1 MNAALPEDEAGRLRE
16 LEAFRV
22 LDTAQ
27 EQEYDDLVYLASQIC
42 GTPIALMSL
51 IDSDRQWWKSRIGET
66 GTETSRDI
74 AFCAHAILKP
84 ETLTVSDA
92 REDERF
98 KDNPLVTADPSIR
111 FYAGAPMVTLSGH
124 AMGTLCVI
132 DRVPRELTDAQKR
145 SLEALSRQAVMLL
158 ELRRAKRLAEEAHEQ
173 KSDLLEDPRQRAGK
187 VGSSAGKH
195 VSPTIAERLRSE
207 PSTSIAEEYPEV
219 TILFADLTNFWR
231 IAGSRKPVE
240 VIELLNRVFSLFD
253 GLVAGHGVE
262 KVKTI
267 GDSYMAVA
275 GPAGT
280 RADHAAAVA
289 ELALSMQREI
299 SVIETDSRE
308 PLDIRIGIHSGP
320 VIAGVIGTRK
330 LAYDMWG
337 PTVALASQMES
348 CGVPGGIQV
357 SAATYELAQRRL
369 SFRTTR
375 ASFMSPDSGEV
386 TDLSAH
392 GAVDAECLAD
402 QTVNHRSKLRSPAAF
417 AATNAFSA
425 SSLAR
430 A

>member
-1 MNAALPEDEAGRLRE
+1 MDAAVPVDEVERLRE
-16 LEAFRV
+16 LETFRV

-27 EQEYDDLVYLASQIC
+27 EQEYDDLVFLASQIC

-51 IDSDRQWWKSRIGET
+51 IDSDRQWWKSRIGLP
-66 GTETSRDI
+66 GTETPRDI

-84 ETLTVSDA
+84 EIMTVKDAQEDA
-92 REDERF
+92 RF
-98 KDNPLVTADPSIR
+98 ADNPLVTADPSIR
-111 FYAGAPMVTLSGH
+111 FYAGAPMITLSGH

-132 DRVPRELTDAQKR
+132 DRVPRELTDVQKR

-158 ELRRAKRLAEEAHEQ
+158 ELRRAKHAADELNRQ
-173 KSDLLEDPRQRAGK
+173 KSDLLKSLAIEQEKSDRLLASLFPPA
-187 VGSSAGKH
+187 
-195 VSPTIAERLRSE
+195 IAERLRCE
-207 PSTSIAEEYPEV
+207 PATSIAEEYPEV

-240 VIELLNRVFSLFD
+240 VIALLNRIFSLFD

-280 RADHAAAVA
+280 RADHAAAIV

-299 SVIETDSRE
+299 GIIETDSRE
-308 PLDIRIGIHSGP
+308 PFDIRIGIHSGP

-357 SAATYELAQRRL
+357 SAATYELLKDDYLFEPRGE
-369 SFRTTR
+369 FYV
-375 ASFMSPDSGEV
+375 PDSGEV
-386 TDLSAH
+386 TTYLLT
-392 GAVDAECLAD
+392 G
-402 QTVNHRSKLRSPAAF
+402 RSLDRSHESKAQ
-417 AATNAFSA
+417 
-425 SSLAR
+425 SSK
-430 A
+430 

>member
-1 MNAALPEDEAGRLRE
+1 MKVALPANETDRLRE

-42 GTPIALMSL
+42 RTPIALMTL
-51 IDSDRQWWKSRIGET
+51 IDTDRQWWKSRIGMP
-66 GTETSRDI
+66 GTETPRDI

-84 ETLTVSDA
+84 DETLTVKDA

-98 KDNPLVTADPSIR
+98 ANNPLVTDDPSIR

-158 ELRRAKRLAEEAHEQ
+158 ELRRAKRMAEEAHEQ
-173 KSDLLEDPRQRAGK
+173 KSDLLKTLEIEQEKSDRLLASMFPP
-187 VGSSAGKH
+187 S
-195 VSPTIAERLRSE
+195 IAQRLRSQ
-207 PSTSIAEEYPEV
+207 PSISIAEEYPEV

-231 IAGSRKPVE
+231 IAGSRKPVQ

-299 SVIETDSRE
+299 GVIETDSRE

-337 PTVALASQMES
+337 PTVALANQMES

-357 SAATYELAQRRL
+357 SAATYQLIKDDYLFEPRGE
-369 SFRTTR
+369 FYV
-375 ASFMSPDSGEV
+375 PGSGEV
-386 TDLSAH
+386 TTYLLTGRS
-392 GAVDAECLAD
+392 L
-402 QTVNHRSKLRSPAAF
+402 HRSHRS
-417 AATNAFSA
+417 NA
-425 SSLAR
+425 
-430 A
+430 

>member
-1 MNAALPEDEAGRLRE
+1 MIAPLPDKEGDRLRE
-16 LEAFRV
+16 LETFRV

-42 GTPIALMSL
+42 GTPIAMMTL
-51 IDSDRQWWKSRIGET
+51 IDSDRQWWKSRIGEPKA
-66 GTETSRDI
+66 ETPRDI

-84 ETLTVSDA
+84 ETMIVNDA
-92 REDERF
+92 REDARF
-98 KDNPLVTADPSIR
+98 ADNPLVTTDPSIR

-132 DRVPRELTDAQKR
+132 DRVPRELTAEQRR

-158 ELRRAKRLAEEAHEQ
+158 ELRRAKREADEAHEQ
-173 KSDLLEDPRQRAGK
+173 KSELLKTLAVEQEKSNRLLASMFPPS
-187 VGSSAGKH
+187 V
-195 VSPTIAERLRSE
+195 AERLRSE
-207 PSTSIAEEYPEV
+207 PSISIAEEYPEV

-231 IAGSRKPVE
+231 VAGSRKPVD
-240 VIELLNRVFSLFD
+240 VIALLNRVFSLFD

-357 SAATYELAQRRL
+357 SEATYRL
-369 SFRTTR
+369 LKDDYLFEPRGE
-375 ASFMSPDSGEV
+375 FYVPDSGEV
-386 TDLSAH
+386 TTYLLT
-392 GAVDAECLAD
+392 G
-402 QTVNHRSKLRSPAAF
+402 RSLRDSRQS
-417 AATNAFSA
+417 NAQ
-425 SSLAR
+425 SSK
-430 A
+430 

>member
-1 MNAALPEDEAGRLRE
+1 MAPLPANEANRLRE

-42 GTPIALMSL
+42 GTPIALMTL
-51 IDSDRQWWKSRIGET
+51 IDTNRQWWKSRIGMP
-66 GTETSRDI
+66 GTETPRDI
-74 AFCAHAILKP
+74 AFCAHAIMNP
-84 ETLTVSDA
+84 DETLTVKDA

-98 KDNPLVTADPSIR
+98 ANNPLVTDDPSIR

-158 ELRRAKRLAEEAHEQ
+158 ELRRAKRMAEEAHEQ
-173 KSDLLEDPRQRAGK
+173 KSDLLKTLE
-187 VGSSAGKH
+187 
-195 VSPTIAERLRSE
+195 IAQRLRSQ
-207 PSTSIAEEYPEV
+207 PSISIAEEHPEV

-231 IAGSRKPVE
+231 IAGSRKPVQ

-299 SVIETDSRE
+299 GVIETDSRE

-337 PTVALASQMES
+337 PTVALANQMES

-357 SAATYELAQRRL
+357 SAATYQLIKDDYLFEPRGE
-369 SFRTTR
+369 FYV
-375 ASFMSPDSGEV
+375 PGSGEV
-386 TDLSAH
+386 TTYLLTGRSLH
-392 GAVDAECLAD
+392 
-402 QTVNHRSKLRSPAAF
+402 QSHRS
-417 AATNAFSA
+417 NA
-425 SSLAR
+425 
-430 A
+430 